1 MAAYLIA
8 NNHLTEFEGH
18 VAAYRAKVTQTAV
31 SFGGRYLARG
41 VPIKVLEGQWLARQR
56 NVVSVWSDQSD
67 AEKFWF
73 SDIYQKEIRPNRVG
87 TSVNDIAIFKGEAA
101 PPPPSAVDAVYMLVL
116 AQLAGAPDR
125 GSAYAKAVAALVPQY
140 GGQYLVRGGPA
151 RVVEGEWLTRMR
163 VVLTAFPSLQA
174 ATDFWFSDTYQ
185 KDVKP
190 LRDGTG
196 LYDVALFAAEK
207 PAH

>member
-1 MAAYLIA
+1 MAAYIIA
-8 NNHLTEFEGH
+8 NNHSTEYQGNL
-18 VAAYRAKVTQTAV
+18 AAYRGNVTQTAV

-41 VPIKVLEGQWLARQR
+41 IPVKVLEGQWLARQR
-56 NVVSVWSDQSD
+56 NVISVWPDQAA

-73 SDIYQKEIRPNRVG
+73 SDIYQKDIRPHRVG
-87 TSVNDIAIFKGEAA
+87 TSVNDIGIFSGEADA
-101 PPPPSAVDAVYMLVL
+101 PSSVDAVYMLVL

-125 GSAYAKAVAALVPQY
+125 GSAYAKSVAALVPKF

-151 RVVEGEWLTRMR
+151 KVLEGEWLTRMR

-174 ATDFWFSDTYQ
+174 ASDFWYSDAYQ
-185 KDVKP
+185 KDTKP

-196 LYDVALFAAEK
+196 LYDVGLFAAEK
-207 PAH
+207 PGH